1 MGAVTGQRRRALRWT
16 EVEWSGEVVDP
27 RQERGKRYEHR
38 GLLGLLVAAF
48 ACGLKS
54 LRRVEDLAMDLGT
67 RVRERLGIPAKVSDT
82 TLWRLLARQR
92 AEGLRQTVTAQVRRL
107 LKQPGL
113 QKVALPLGVLSVD
126 GKSLWTS
133 QQQQVPGL
141 EAVANDEAG
150 TPLWRLGTLRAVLT
164 SVVAA
169 PCVDLEFISAKEGES
184 PAFRQLLPRVV
195 ESFGEHFQVVTAD
208 AGLTAAEN
216 AALVRSLGKHY
227 VLGLKG
233 NQPTLYGHAIESIA
247 DKKCAPRACTED
259 RAHGQ
264 TVVRELW
271 THALKPGEVNFEGA
285 RLLLCVRQTHLKDDG
300 TQHIEWRYFVTSLS
314 TTDLSFAHLLR
325 LVRLHWAIE
334 NRLHWTLDMVLE
346 EDDRQPCLHSRSSLE
361 VTAWL
366 RVLAYNLVSA
376 WRARLPFKDRLPV
389 AWARACELLRDAL
402 VHGRAEVPQPT
413 LA

>member
-1 MGAVTGQRRRALRWT
+1 MSGVPGQRRRALRFS
-16 EVEWSGEVVDP
+16 EVEWSQELEDP
-27 RQERGKRYEHR
+27 RQARGKRYEHH

-54 LRRVEDLAMDLGT
+54 LRRVEELATDLGA
-67 RVRERLGIPAKVSDT
+67 RVRNRLSVPPKVSDT
-82 TLWRLLARQR
+82 TLWRLLAGQSTT
-92 AEGLRQTVTAQVRRL
+92 GMRQTVAAQVQRL
-107 LKQPGL
+107 LNHPGL
-113 QKVALPLGVLSVD
+113 QRVALPMGVMSFD

-133 QQQQVPGL
+133 QQQPVAGL

-150 TPLWRLGTLRAVLT
+150 TLLWRLGTLRAVLT

-169 PCVDLEFISAKEGES
+169 PCVDLEFIGAKEGES

-195 ESFGEHFQVVTAD
+195 ETWGEHFQVITAD

-216 AALVRSLGKHY
+216 ASLVRSLGKHY
-227 VLGLKG
+227 LFGLKG
-233 NQPTLYGHAIESIA
+233 NQPTLHGHAIESIA
-247 DKKCAPRACTED
+247 DKRCAPRARTED

-264 TVVRELW
+264 SVVRELW
-271 THALKPGEVNFEGA
+271 THALKPGEVNFEGG

-300 TQHIEWRYFVTSLS
+300 TRSIEWRYFVTSLS
-314 TTDLSFAHLLR
+314 TMDLSFAHLLR

-334 NRLHWTLDMVLE
+334 NRHHWTLDMVLE

-366 RVLAYNLVSA
+366 RVLAYNLLSA
-376 WRARLPFKDRLPV
+376 WRARLPLKDRLPV

-402 VHGRAEVPQPT
+402 VHGRAEVPLPT

>member
-1 MGAVTGQRRRALRWT
+1 MSRVAGQRRRALRWA
-16 EVEWSGEVVDP
+16 EVEWSDELVDP
-27 RQERGKRYEHR
+27 RQARGKRYEHR
-38 GLLGLLVAAF
+38 GLLGLLVAGF

-54 LRRVEDLAMDLGT
+54 LRRVEDLAEDLGA
-67 RVRERLGIPAKVSDT
+67 RVRRRLGLPSKVSDT
-82 TLWRLLARQR
+82 TLWNLLSKQTTQ
-92 AEGLRQTVTAQVRRL
+92 GLGQTVATQVRWL
-107 LKQPGL
+107 LKQPWL
-113 QKVALPLGVLSVD
+113 AKVALPFGVMSFD

-133 QQQQVPGL
+133 QQQQVAGL

-169 PCVDLEFISAKEGES
+169 PCVDLEFIGAKEGES

-195 ESFGEHFQVVTAD
+195 QTWGEHFQVITAD

-216 AALVRSLGKHY
+216 AALVHSLGKHY
-227 VLGLKG
+227 LLGLKG
-233 NQPTLYGHAIESIA
+233 NQPTLHGHAIEALA
-247 DKKCAPRACTED
+247 DKQCAPRARTED
-259 RAHGQ
+259 RAHGE
-264 TVVRELW
+264 TVVREVW
-271 THALKPGEVNFEGA
+271 THALKPGEVEFAGA
-285 RLLLCVRQTHLKDDG
+285 RLLLCVRQTHLKKDG
-300 TQHIEWRYFVTSLS
+300 TQSLEWRYFVTSLS
-314 TTDLSFAHLLR
+314 TVDLSFAHLLR

-334 NRLHWTLDMVLE
+334 NRHHWTLDTVLE

-376 WRARLPFKDRLPV
+376 WRARLPLKDRLPV